1 MADIIQFP
9 VAAGGKDKAQPL
21 PEPERQSVPPIPE
34 KGPSIRQ
41 IVWVLTVLCW
51 PLLRFVMVCDVLFQ
65 LLRALVLWDT
75 PGTHAG
81 WTFTLHYAVFCYLTW
96 FVAYGNPDQSR

>member
-9 VAAGGKDKAQPL
+9 PVTGKGKPQLQPA
-21 PEPERQSVPPIPE
+21 PAPQ
-34 KGPSIRQ
+34 PSTPGLRKILWV
-41 IVWVLTVLCW
+41 IVVLCW
-51 PLLRFVMVCDVLFQ
+51 PVIRFFMVCDVLFQ
-65 LLRALVLWDT
+65 LLRMLVLWDT

-81 WTFTLHYAVFCYLTW
+81 WGFILHYAFFCYLTW

>member
-1 MADIIQFP
+1 MADIIEFPPAPGKAQVPQPKHGP
-9 VAAGGKDKAQPL
+9 VAQAKRPALSGAASL
-21 PEPERQSVPPIPE
+21 
-34 KGPSIRQ
+34 RQ
-41 IVWVLTVLCW
+41 IVWVIVVLCW

-81 WTFTLHYAVFCYLTW
+81 WAFILHYAFFCYLTW

>member
-9 VAAGGKDKAQPL
+9 AVTKSKDKALSPA
-21 PEPERQSVPPIPE
+21 PGRQSTSQPPAN
-34 KGPSIRQ
+34 GSSVRQ
-41 IVWVLTVLCW
+41 IIWVLTVLCW
-51 PLLRFVMVCDVLFQ
+51 PVLRFIMVCDVLFQ

-81 WTFTLHYAVFCYLTW
+81 WTFLLHYGFFCYLTW
-96 FVAYGNPDQSR
+96 FVAYGNLDQRR

>member
-9 VAAGGKDKAQPL
+9 VVAGGKDKVQP
-21 PEPERQSVPPIPE
+21 PAPGRQFVPPIPE
-34 KGPSIRQ
+34 KGPNVRQ

-65 LLRALVLWDT
+65 LLRALMLWDT
-75 PGTHAG
+75 PGMHAG
-81 WTFTLHYAVFCYLTW
+81 WAFILHYAFFCYLTW
-96 FVAYGNPDQSR
+96 FVAYGNPDQPR

>member
-1 MADIIQFP
+1 MADIIEFP
-9 VAAGGKDKAQPL
+9 PARVKAQVSQP
-21 PEPERQSVPPIPE
+21 
-34 KGPSIRQ
+34 KHGPVTQAKRPALSGAANQRQ
-41 IVWVLTVLCW
+41 IVWVIVVLCW

-81 WTFTLHYAVFCYLTW
+81 WAFILHYAFFCYLTW
-96 FVAYGNPDQSR
+96 FVAYGNPDQLR